1 MSWFIKLAIGVG
13 IIILCGGLVN
23 CMSIYFGARYKKSKK
38 ALQAEDQ
45 IATRLDEIERRLTD
59 VQDVMIALS
68 EKVDRM
74 ESDRHREKLV

>member
-1 MSWFIKLAIGVG
+1 MSWFINLAIGVG

-23 CMSIYFGARYKKSKK
+23 CMGIHFGARYKKSKK

-59 VQDVMIALS
+59 VQDVMIALT
-68 EKVDRM
+68 EKMDRM
-74 ESDRHREKLV
+74 EGRERI